1 MNLFRVITKKSYGKY
16 STFYVVAEDPTT
28 AYSKV
33 REFLDS
39 NDLCFS
45 NDRAMKTI
53 ELIADSNKYGS
64 CEDILL

>member
-1 MNLFRVITKKSYGKY
+1 MKLFRVITRKSYGKY

-28 AYSKV
+28 AYDKV
-33 REFLDS
+33 KKFLDD
-39 NDLCFS
+39 NDLCFF

-53 ELIADSNKYGS
+53 ELIADNEKYGS